1 MKNNEPTALMDA
13 VVAVS
18 NRLLDSNQFLLNSH
32 GKMIDCN
39 AVLSDSMI
47 EIHESLCAVRD
58 SMACEK
64 DQESFNE
71 VILAMSAAM
80 VLWCEKWEGVT
91 QEIRSDYE
99 KSQALKQQILPTV
112 EGMI

>member
-1 MKNNEPTALMDA
+1 MKNNDSALMNA
-13 VVAVS
+13 VAAVS
-18 NRLLDSNQFLLNSH
+18 NRLLDSNKFLLNSH

-39 AVLSDSMI
+39 TVLSDSMF

-58 SMACEK
+58 QMACEK

-80 VLWCEKWEGVT
+80 VLWCEKWEDVVM
-91 QEIRSDYE
+91 EIRADYE
-99 KSQALKQQILPTV
+99 KSQALKAEILPTV
-112 EGMI
+112 EGLI

>member
-91 QEIRSDYE
+91 QEIRADYE
-99 KSQALKQQILPTV
+99 KSKALKQQILPTV
-112 EGMI
+112 EGLI